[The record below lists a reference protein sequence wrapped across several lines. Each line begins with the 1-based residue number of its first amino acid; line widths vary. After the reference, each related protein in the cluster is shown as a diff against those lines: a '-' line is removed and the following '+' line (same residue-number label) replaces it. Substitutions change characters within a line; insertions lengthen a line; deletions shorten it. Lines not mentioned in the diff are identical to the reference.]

1 MNDSDKI
8 LRVAGYVKLAKLWER
23 SREEI
28 LEYHHKYYENKFSE
42 FSDCELVDVYI
53 DITGQK
59 EIYRRPEMVR
69 LISDC
74 LKGRIDVIFSQTKAY
89 IAANPKEFFFL
100 IKYLFD
106 QENVIDF
113 VTEDEDFMIDTITNI
128 ERQREELVRLAENVA
143 ALDNADYL
151 KWKSRVE
158 RQMQTFG
165 YLEDLQE
172 LKGGPE

>member
-1 MNDSDKI
+1 MDNSDEI

-28 LEYHHKYYENKFSE
+28 LEYHHQYYETKFSE

-59 EIYRRPEMVR
+59 EIYRRPEMLR

-128 ERQREELVRLAENVA
+128 ECQREELVRLAENVA
-143 ALDNADYL
+143 TLDNADYL
-151 KWKSRVE
+151 KWKCRVE
-158 RQMQTFG
+158 RQMQALG
-165 YLEDLQE
+165 YLEDLPE
-172 LKGGPE
+172 LEGGPG